1 VLGVTVFC
9 DVFVLVLF
17 TFTSNIAH
25 TYCIGAPFN
34 IVALLISLGNI
45 VAAIALGWVLG
56 QVLIVL
62 LWAQHPAWPYV
73 VCFFF
78 RFSGIDFASLPFFFS
93 RFARLHLF
101 SLVSHFGLALVY
113 HTFIVRFCIGCF

>member
-73 VCFFF
+73 VCGCFSLPCFF
-78 RFSGIDFASLPFFFS
+78 RGIDFALLPFS
-93 RFARLHLF
+93 
-101 SLVSHFGLALVY
+101 SHFFLATTYVPMFLILV
-113 HTFIVRFCIGCF
+113 